1 MRFGTEIRFLGNV
14 DGNVGRSM
22 WGIEMRIRHIAATAV
37 LSIGALGVAAGTA
50 HAEPPAAAEVSVRG
64 VEQGLGYVM
73 APSDDGSSVVTT
85 LDTGSFHLAPDAGSV
100 ALADPGGQVVAAL
113 PLTVQTFGQS
123 TTLAAQIS
131 SDGRTLTLT
140 PIGSPRSSD
149 HIAQLVDDGETQA
162 RKLHNAGI
170 GALIGAGIG
179 AVLGFFL
186 GGVGALVT
194 VPIGAGIGALIGY
207 STP

>member
-1 MRFGTEIRFLGNV
+1 
-14 DGNVGRSM
+14 
-22 WGIEMRIRHIAATAV
+22 MRIKHIAATTV
-37 LSIGALGVAAGTA
+37 LSIGALGAAAGTA
-50 HAEPPAAAEVSVRG
+50 HAGPEAAAEVSARG
-64 VEQGLGYVM
+64 VEQGVGYVM
-73 APSDDGSSVVTT
+73 APGDDGSSVVTT
-85 LDTGSFHLAPDAGSV
+85 LDAGSFHLAADAGSV
-100 ALADPGGQVVAAL
+100 ALADPTGRVVAAL
-113 PLTVQTFGQS
+113 PLTVQAFGQS
-123 TTLAAQIS
+123 ATLVPRIS

-140 PIGSPRSSD
+140 PVGSPRSSD
-149 HIAQLVDDGETQA
+149 HIAQLVDEADTQA
-162 RKLHNAGI
+162 RKMHNAGI